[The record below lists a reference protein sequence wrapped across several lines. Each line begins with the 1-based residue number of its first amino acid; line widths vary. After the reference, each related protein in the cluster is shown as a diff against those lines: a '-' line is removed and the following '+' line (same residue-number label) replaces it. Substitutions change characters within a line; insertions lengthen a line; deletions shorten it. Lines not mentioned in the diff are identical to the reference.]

1 MVSASAEFIRQ
12 QSVITNCLSD
22 QPRHGENDPTYS
34 IISDCGLKEWRE
46 REKARKADYRRQKQP
61 IDLLA
66 NGYSAYRG

>member
-34 IISDCGLKEWRE
+34 IISDCGLKE
-46 REKARKADYRRQKQP
+46 
-61 IDLLA
+61 
-66 NGYSAYRG
+66 